1 MKSDSKYSFLEAKAR
16 LEALCAVQER
26 CSFELQNKMNSWGI
40 MQEDS
45 DALLAHLIAN
55 NFLNEQRFA
64 AAFVSGKVTI
74 KKWGKV
80 KIKRHLQQKFISD
93 YSINCALNTIDDAV
107 YLNHLSSL
115 AAKKFNILEKEKD
128 QFTRKGKVYRYLLSK
143 GYETDSIMSVI
154 DILK

>member
-26 CSFELQNKMNSWGI
+26 CSFELQKKMNSWGI

-45 DALLAHLIAN
+45 DALLAHLITN
-55 NFLNEQRFA
+55 NFLDEQRFA
-64 AAFVSGKVTI
+64 VAFVSGKVTI

-93 YSINCALNTIDDAV
+93 YSINYALNTIDDAV
-107 YLNHLSSL
+107 YSNHLSSL
-115 AAKKFNILEKEKD
+115 ATKKFNILEKEKD
-128 QFTRKGKVYRYLLSK
+128 SFKRKGKVYQYLLSK
-143 GYETDSIMSVI
+143 GYESDRIRSVI
-154 DILK
+154 DILS

>member
-1 MKSDSKYSFLEAKAR
+1 MRSDSKYSFLEAKAR

-26 CSFELQNKMNSWGI
+26 CSFELQKKMNSWGI

-55 NFLNEQRFA
+55 NFLDEQRFA
-64 AAFVSGKVTI
+64 VAFVSGKVTI

-93 YSINCALNTIDDAV
+93 YSINYALNTIDDAV

-115 AAKKFNILEKEKD
+115 ATKKFNILEKEKD
-128 QFTRKGKVYRYLLSK
+128 AFIRKGKVYQYLLSK
-143 GYETDSIMSVI
+143 GYESDRIRSVI
-154 DILK
+154 NTLS